1 MGLIGLLH
9 AAQPDPSDA
18 DFTRL
23 VYWSTTSTRLRAC
36 KRCLSARLWR
46 NEQIGRF
53 LGTRLRWCKRERMGK
68 RADTENHFC
77 VRHASNQT
85 ASQLDLYS
93 CIRKPIKRLWYLTSL
108 ATAGLHAACEP
119 GCAHPQTNQPQ
130 RDPAPFSS
138 ACLKA
143 KPNHK
148 CGSFPFSSFSRRDA
162 SALGRS
168 LRFAASRYSS
178 RLAAREQQARTSRDE
193 SDRVHTDSF
202 F

>member
-1 MGLIGLLH
+1 MLH
-9 AAQPDPSDA
+9 AAQPGPSDA
-18 DFTRL
+18 GFTRL
-23 VYWSTTSTRLRAC
+23 VYWFTSSTRLRAC

-119 GCAHPQTNQPQ
+119 GSSHPQTNQPLSTSHFTHM
-130 RDPAPFSS
+130 DGVVPKAP
-138 ACLKA
+138 
-143 KPNHK
+143 KPISHFVR
-148 CGSFPFSSFSRRDA
+148 CFAWAGPLGSGSKSN
-162 SALGRS
+162 
-168 LRFAASRYSS
+168 
-178 RLAAREQQARTSRDE
+178 
-193 SDRVHTDSF
+193 
-202 F
+202 

>member
-1 MGLIGLLH
+1 MRSARDWLAKGLIGLLH
-9 AAQPDPSDA
+9 AAQPGPSDA
-18 DFTRL
+18 GFTRL
-23 VYWSTTSTRLRAC
+23 VYWFTSSTRLRAC

-93 CIRKPIKRLWYLTSL
+93 CIHKPIKRLWYLTSL

-119 GCAHPQTNQPQ
+119 GCAHPQTNQPPKLREFAAGGLGEQ
-130 RDPAPFSS
+130 IQ
-138 ACLKA
+138 
-143 KPNHK
+143 
-148 CGSFPFSSFSRRDA
+148 SSFVSWIG
-162 SALGRS
+162 S
-168 LRFAASRYSS
+168 
-178 RLAAREQQARTSRDE
+178 TSRHE
-193 SDRVHTDSF
+193 SCLQSN
-202 F
+202 

>member
-1 MGLIGLLH
+1 LLH
-9 AAQPDPSDA
+9 AAQPGPSDA
-18 DFTRL
+18 GFTRL
-23 VYWSTTSTRLRAC
+23 VYWFTSSTRLRAC

-119 GCAHPQTNQPQ
+119 GCAHPQTNQPL
-130 RDPAPFSS
+130 RAGIIGGERPAE
-138 ACLKA
+138 
-143 KPNHK
+143 
-148 CGSFPFSSFSRRDA
+148 SRRGIGERIKRAGSQTPADTGEI
-162 SALGRS
+162 ALRALPLAEQRAAAEPTTTRRPFPARS
-168 LRFAASRYSS
+168 RRNP
-178 RLAAREQQARTSRDE
+178 
-193 SDRVHTDSF
+193 
-202 F
+202 